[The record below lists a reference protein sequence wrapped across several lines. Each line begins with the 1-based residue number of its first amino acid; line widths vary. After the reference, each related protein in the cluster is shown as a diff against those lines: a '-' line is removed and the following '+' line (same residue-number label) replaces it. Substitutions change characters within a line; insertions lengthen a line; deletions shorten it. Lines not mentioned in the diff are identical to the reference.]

1 MKAIT
6 GDVDANHY
14 YVATQN
20 LKLDETEILI
30 YRKDGTEMGY
40 IRHNRVIGKSTIMQ
54 LAKNYVIV
62 ITALE

>member
-20 LKLDETEILI
+20 IPLDETEILI
-30 YRKDGTEMGY
+30 YRKDGTEVGY
-40 IRHNRVIGKSTIMQ
+40 IRHNRLIQKSTIMQ
-54 LAKNYVIV
+54 LVKNYVIV

>member
-6 GDVDANHY
+6 GDVDINHY

-30 YRKDGTEMGY
+30 YRKDGREIGY
-40 IRHNRVIGKSTIMQ
+40 IRHNQVIGKSTIMQ

-62 ITALE
+62 ITAME